1 MEIVRK
7 LLKFI
12 APEADLLHVYKIYI
26 RSLLEQSSNVWH
38 SGLSIE
44 NENDLERV
52 QKVACKL
59 ILKEKYRTYENS
71 LFLLGLDK
79 LKERREDLC
88 LTFAR
93 KCLNI
98 NEMKKLFPP
107 NTKKHLMDTRTHE
120 HFEVFHSNTSRL
132 QGSPIIYMQHLL
144 NSEIKRKM

>member
-1 MEIVRK
+1 M
-7 LLKFI
+7 
-12 APEADLLHVYKIYI
+12 
-26 RSLLEQSSNVWH
+26 EQSSNVWH

-93 KCLNI
+93 KFLNI
-98 NEMKKLFPP
+98 DEMKKLFPP
-107 NTKKHLMDTRTHE
+107 NTKKA
-120 HFEVFHSNTSRL
+120 FN
-132 QGSPIIYMQHLL
+132 GY
-144 NSEIKRKM
+144 